1 VENSNINE
9 IRKDKIWKQAMLEIY
24 MLNYLGVV
32 MLVSN
37 LGFESIIN
45 ALKSKKRSEKKS
57 MLRASSSCIS
67 CPSL

>member
-1 VENSNINE
+1 MENSNINE

-37 LGFESIIN
+37 LGFESVIN
-45 ALKSKKRSEKKS
+45 ALKS
-57 MLRASSSCIS
+57 
-67 CPSL
+67 